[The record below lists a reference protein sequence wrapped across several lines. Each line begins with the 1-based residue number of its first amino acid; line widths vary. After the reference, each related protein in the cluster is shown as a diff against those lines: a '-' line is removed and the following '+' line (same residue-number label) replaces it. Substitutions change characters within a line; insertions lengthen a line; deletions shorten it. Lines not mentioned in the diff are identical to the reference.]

1 MDVLMDMPAD
11 CLPQRVDGRA
21 RLVVQRAAART
32 RLRDLHQAGAAK
44 IRLPRRDSDPME
56 AVLINTAGGLTGGD
70 RLDWSIE
77 AGPQTTL
84 SVTSQACEKIYRTGG
99 DVARIACTIRAGA
112 GSRIAW
118 LPQETILFDRSAL
131 TRQIDVELD
140 DGAQGLL
147 VEATLFGRLAM
158 GERIGDT
165 LVRDRWRVRSQGRLV
180 HAEDFALDGAAASL
194 IAHPCALDGRLAMAT
209 VLKVGGAPERLL
221 SAARAIVADEGGVSA
236 WQVAGTGKLLARVL
250 ARDGYALRK
259 RLIPLIALLNDE
271 AGVPKSWT
279 F

>member
-1 MDVLMDMPAD
+1 MDVVMDMPAD
-11 CLPQRVDGRA
+11 CLPQRADGHA

-44 IRLPRRDSDPME
+44 IRLPRQDRDPME

-70 RLDWSIE
+70 RLAWSIE
-77 AGPQTTL
+77 AGPETTL
-84 SVTSQACEKIYRTGG
+84 SVTNQACEKIYRTSG
-99 DVARIACTIRAGA
+99 DVARITCTIRAGA
-112 GSRIAW
+112 DSRIAW

-140 DGAQGLL
+140 IGAQGLF
-147 VEATLFGRLAM
+147 VEAILFGRLAM

-165 LVRDRWRVRSQGRLV
+165 LVRDRWRVRSRGRLV
-180 HAEDFALDGAAASL
+180 HAEDFALDGPAANL

-221 SAARAIVADEGGVSA
+221 STARAIVAEEGGVSA

-259 RLIPLIALLNDE
+259 RLVPLIALLNDE
-271 AGVPKSWT
+271 AGVPKSWSI
-279 F
+279 

>member
-1 MDVLMDMPAD
+1 
-11 CLPQRVDGRA
+11 
-21 RLVVQRAAART
+21 RT
-32 RLRDLHQAGAAK
+32 
-44 IRLPRRDSDPME
+44 S
-56 AVLINTAGGLTGGD
+56 
-70 RLDWSIE
+70 
-77 AGPQTTL
+77 
-84 SVTSQACEKIYRTGG
+84 G
-99 DVARIACTIRAGA
+99 DVARITCTIRAGA
-112 GSRIAW
+112 DSRIAW

-140 DGAQGLL
+140 NGAQGLF
-147 VEATLFGRLAM
+147 VEAILFGRLAM

-180 HAEDFALDGAAASL
+180 HAEDFALDGPATSL

-221 SAARAIVADEGGVSA
+221 SAARAIVAEEGGVSA

-259 RLIPLIALLNDE
+259 RLVPLIALLNDE
-271 AGVPKSWT
+271 AGVPKSWSI
-279 F
+279 